1 MQVKQKDADVAFVPA
16 HPSHKNKNVARM
28 GHPVSS
34 SVGRQSQWPSAAFS
48 GKQVVLEEM
57 PPILNAQNVTKQF
70 GAKPLFLNISL
81 TVEDGDRIGLIGP
94 NGAGKSTLLAV
105 LAGQVEPDTGE
116 LAVRKRARAAY
127 VPQDSRFAAG
137 LSVRQVL
144 EKALAAAHVN
154 ESEREGRLRELT
166 GRAGFADLDAEA
178 AALSGGWRKRLAI
191 TEAMVVEP
199 EVILLDEPTNHLD
212 LAGIEWLEELL
223 RNASFAAVT
232 VSHDRYF
239 LESTSSEIIEL
250 NRIYA
255 DGLLRVKGNF
265 SRFLEEKQAYLES
278 QSKQQDS
285 LRNTV
290 KTEIEWLRRGPKA
303 RSTKSKAR
311 IDSANEMIGQL
322 KELDSRTVVNSAGID
337 FEASMRKTKRLVE
350 FTDVACDV
358 PISDDGPDEASPKLE
373 KDLPG
378 RRLFTGLN
386 FVLTAGMKVGLVGP
400 NGSGK
405 TTFLRLLRGEIEP
418 AEGEIRK
425 ADALRLVYF
434 SQMRELDDSLTL
446 RRALAPEG
454 DSVIHQGRVVHVA
467 SWASRFL
474 FTSEQLNQPVRNL
487 SGGERARVLIAK
499 LMLEPADVLLL
510 DEPTNDL
517 DIPTLEILEENLLD
531 FPGALVLVTHDR
543 YLLNRV
549 ASTVLGLDGRGHT
562 GRFADYAQWEEWMA
576 EQDDAAQDKQ
586 ARKPDASTVGQRS
599 QEETGGKKKLSYLEA
614 REFAAIEGLVEKS
627 DARLEAARDLVER
640 PDIAINATAL
650 QEALVELDKAQ
661 HENDALYARWAELTE
676 KAG

>member
-1 MQVKQKDADVAFVPA
+1 
-16 HPSHKNKNVARM
+16 
-28 GHPVSS
+28 
-34 SVGRQSQWPSAAFS
+34 
-48 GKQVVLEEM
+48 
-57 PPILNAQNVTKQF
+57 
-70 GAKPLFLNISL
+70 
-81 TVEDGDRIGLIGP
+81 
-94 NGAGKSTLLAV
+94 
-105 LAGQVEPDTGE
+105 
-116 LAVRKRARAAY
+116 
-127 VPQDSRFAAG
+127 
-137 LSVRQVL
+137 
-144 EKALAAAHVN
+144 
-154 ESEREGRLRELT
+154 
-166 GRAGFADLDAEA
+166 
-178 AALSGGWRKRLAI
+178 
-191 TEAMVVEP
+191 
-199 EVILLDEPTNHLD
+199 
-212 LAGIEWLEELL
+212 
-223 RNASFAAVT
+223 
-232 VSHDRYF
+232 
-239 LESTSSEIIEL
+239 
-250 NRIYA
+250 
-255 DGLLRVKGNF
+255 
-265 SRFLEEKQAYLES
+265 
-278 QSKQQDS
+278 
-285 LRNTV
+285 
-290 KTEIEWLRRGPKA
+290 
-303 RSTKSKAR
+303 
-311 IDSANEMIGQL
+311 
-322 KELDSRTVVNSAGID
+322 VNSAGID

-358 PISDDGPDEASPKLE
+358 PVSDDGPDEASPKLE

-418 AEGEIRK
+418 AEGEIRR
-425 ADALRLVYF
+425 AEALRLVYF

-467 SWASRFL
+467 SWAARFL

-543 YLLNRV
+543 FLLNRV

-562 GRFADYAQWEEWMA
+562 GRFADYGQWEDWME

-614 REFAAIEGLVEKS
+614 REFKAIEGLVEKS

-640 PDIAINATAL
+640 PDIAINAPAL
-650 QEALVELDKAQ
+650 QEALLELDKAQ
-661 HENDALYARWAELTE
+661 HENDALYARWAELTD